1 MPLGADKASNKKWGL
16 RRLSLTKSN
25 FSKQSS
31 IDSSGAPAQVANNEK
46 ILVPSSPKEKEA
58 LNGTGEQIEN
68 VPPDI
73 KDSRDQWSDDEEEEL
88 DITGHQ
94 TVLKHL
100 AQQVKVG
107 MDLTRVTLPTFI
119 LEKRSLLEMYAD
131 FFAHPEF
138 FVLTTGESNPKLRFM
153 YIVKWYLSSFHTGRK
168 GAVAKKPFNPI
179 LGEIFRCHWKL
190 PTTIVQSFSDNLL
203 PKCDSA
209 ELSCLDNNNKAA
221 DTNGATSY
229 ADDPQ
234 HVDRLLTDSGPV
246 PWSCSTDATFVA
258 EQVSHHP
265 PISAFYAECISKK
278 VEVNGYIHPK
288 SKFMGLSIGVTMIGE
303 AKVKLLERN
312 ETYTVNFPNGFGRS
326 ILTVPWSEL
335 GGKCVI
341 SCDSS
346 GYKAVINFHTKNF
359 YSKDRHLITC
369 ECYDPSGNK
378 FCVIK
383 GQWNDKM
390 YIMSPGQKTSSDVFL
405 DTAAMKVNKKQVKPL
420 SEQSENESR
429 KLWRHVISGLRAKD
443 LDAAT
448 NEKKKLEEKQRND
461 ARIRQES
468 GHTWTTLDFDEDGEG
483 GYKYKS
489 PLSERLK
496 TVLGATASTTANGS
510 STCSE
515 VD

>member
-1 MPLGADKASNKKWGL
+1 MPLGSDKVSNKKWGF
-16 RRLSLTKSN
+16 RRLSLTKSS

-31 IDSSGAPAQVANNEK
+31 IDSTGTPALVGNDK
-46 ILVPSSPKEKEA
+46 IPVPSNQKDVINGGGEVIVGGLPADIIETKEQ
-58 LNGTGEQIEN
+58 LS
-68 VPPDI
+68 D
-73 KDSRDQWSDDEEEEL
+73 DDEEEIE
-88 DITGHQ
+88 ISSGHQ

-100 AQQVKVG
+100 TQQVKPG

-138 FVLTTGESNPKLRFM
+138 FVLTTVETNPKLRFM

-168 GAVAKKPFNPI
+168 GSVAKKPFNPI
-179 LGEIFRCHWKL
+179 LGEIFRCHWNL
-190 PTTIVQSFSDNLL
+190 PDRIPNKSFSDNLV
-203 PKCDSA
+203 PKGDSA
-209 ELSCLDNNNKAA
+209 GVSSGKTNNTENAAMNGELEKSL
-221 DTNGATSY
+221 
-229 ADDPQ
+229 
-234 HVDRLLTDSGPV
+234 VESGPV
-246 PWSCSTDATFVA
+246 PWASSTDASFVA

-265 PISAFYAECISKK
+265 PISAFYAECVNKK

-288 SKFMGLSIGVTMIGE
+288 SKFMGLSIGVNMIGE
-303 AKVKLLERN
+303 AKVKLLDRN

-335 GGKCVI
+335 GGKCTI
-341 SCDSS
+341 NCDPS

-359 YSKDRHLITC
+359 YSKERNLLTC
-369 ECYDPSGNK
+369 ECFDPNGNK

-390 YIMSPGQKTSSDVFL
+390 YIMSPGQKTSGEVFL
-405 DTAAMKVNKKQVKPL
+405 DTAAMKVNKKRVKPL
-420 SEQSENESR
+420 DEQSDNESR
-429 KLWRHVISGLRAKD
+429 NLWRHVISALKAKD

-448 NEKKKLEEKQRND
+448 SEKKKLEEIQRTD
-461 ARIRQES
+461 ARVRVEQ
-468 GHTWTTLDFDEDGEG
+468 GRTWRTVDFIEDGNG
-483 GYKYKS
+483 GYVYKN
-489 PLSERLK
+489 PLSRRIEV
-496 TVLGATASTTANGS
+496 TNSSATATN